1 MCKYGAFSKFTT
13 VAKLNLHMFS
23 YVLGSLAF
31 TVDVRCVLE
40 TIDIS
45 AKTYNVL
52 WFLSS
57 QKGVPWCHFWWC
69 WYDLLIIS

>member
-13 VAKLNLHMFS
+13 AAKLNVHMFS

-31 TVDVRCVLE
+31 TVDVRRVLE

-52 WFLSS
+52 
-57 QKGVPWCHFWWC
+57 
-69 WYDLLIIS
+69 